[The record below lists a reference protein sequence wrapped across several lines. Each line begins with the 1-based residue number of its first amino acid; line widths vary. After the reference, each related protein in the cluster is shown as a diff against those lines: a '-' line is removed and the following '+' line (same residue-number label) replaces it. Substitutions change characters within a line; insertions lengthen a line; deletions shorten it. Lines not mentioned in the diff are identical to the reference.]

1 MYQHESDGLDKE
13 QILVKKIGHFG
24 VYLFNAIFF
33 NWSYSA
39 CFCNQPNLA
48 IPDKCPVGFFLRAVI
63 YYVTGWTLQTKSQV
77 KIFAKDNRQIYFG
90 FVETH
95 FLEANIATEA
105 GLPTTRVA
113 KRKKNQR
120 AMMFCSN
127 KYFNLYALLSPRAYT
142 TSPLK

>member
-1 MYQHESDGLDKE
+1 M
-13 QILVKKIGHFG
+13 
-24 VYLFNAIFF
+24 
-33 NWSYSA
+33 
-39 CFCNQPNLA
+39 
-48 IPDKCPVGFFLRAVI
+48 RAVI

-113 KRKKNQR
+113 KRKKIQR

-127 KYFNLYALLSPRAYT
+127 KYFNFICFVESTCLHNLTFEMMTAYAHSNLINVVKRHLLDNKHVMVKFRSHCNNDSMYIK
-142 TSPLK
+142 SECHKLLE